1 MRFDFDGKIEKEVLE
16 NYLSR
21 CATAAGL
28 YQSETLSD
36 DLRVIKKLGIKFLGR
51 ASGIWYMTENDEE
64 HFERSRKL
72 AERVHEL
79 DPEIIL
85 QACVFEMITQGIEQ
99 VEIPLYVLRAF
110 GQKEEKRCFRL
121 QDTLFVDRPEGFIH
135 ENSDPAKN
143 GGIPDLSRLEAQ
155 MWFYYRATRYIDCG
169 YEALHMGQIHLYTA
183 NDFGMEQT
191 RDLFVKI
198 RRYAREHGRRHLVLM
213 DAHTHGVNV
222 NGKLLFDYHAMPF
235 TRAALLERKGMKLV
249 LVREGYS
256 EGGENPNGWSAPVM
270 PYLMEYDNWGGKVVG
285 HPENLTREELA
296 GSDWWGYDQI
306 GWFANQ
312 SEEERNHF
320 LEYTYCW
327 TEINNRNAYFEIP
340 LRRMLSDA
348 AVVMDSAVDGKKGL
362 QETYQLNNPSM
373 DCPFGFGQEDIVAD
387 LWQRGHK
394 LRELAGNPEHLIRF
408 GAQEEYDPETG
419 MKLPEEIVVYG
430 SFQPSVGAMK
440 NDSNSSMTRMYYV
453 GDNTWKLS
461 VVIPYA
467 GTYDYAVSTYG
478 TLSATYCRDRFPR
491 SGSSNKA
498 YFTTPKDNCVV
509 MFEFRFH
516 KPQVKA
522 TVLYWDETEHEWRV

>member
-1 MRFDFDGKIEKEVLE
+1 
-16 NYLSR
+16 
-21 CATAAGL
+21 
-28 YQSETLSD
+28 
-36 DLRVIKKLGIKFLGR
+36 
-51 ASGIWYMTENDEE
+51 
-64 HFERSRKL
+64 
-72 AERVHEL
+72 
-79 DPEIIL
+79 
-85 QACVFEMITQGIEQ
+85 
-99 VEIPLYVLRAF
+99 
-110 GQKEEKRCFRL
+110 
-121 QDTLFVDRPEGFIH
+121 
-135 ENSDPAKN
+135 
-143 GGIPDLSRLEAQ
+143 
-155 MWFYYRATRYIDCG
+155 
-169 YEALHMGQIHLYTA
+169 
-183 NDFGMEQT
+183 
-191 RDLFVKI
+191 
-198 RRYAREHGRRHLVLM
+198 
-213 DAHTHGVNV
+213 
-222 NGKLLFDYHAMPF
+222 
-235 TRAALLERKGMKLV
+235 
-249 LVREGYS
+249 
-256 EGGENPNGWSAPVM
+256 
-270 PYLMEYDNWGGKVVG
+270 
-285 HPENLTREELA
+285 
-296 GSDWWGYDQI
+296 
-306 GWFANQ
+306 
-312 SEEERNHF
+312 
-320 LEYTYCW
+320 
-327 TEINNRNAYFEIP
+327 
-340 LRRMLSDA
+340 MLSDA

-362 QETYQLNNPSM
+362 QETYQLNKPSM

-522 TVLYWDETEHEWRV
+522 TVLYWDETGHEWRV